1 MKTKIE
7 TQADMLK
14 ALISEDR
21 QEIRGIRAS
30 VYNLTVLLA
39 TASFAITAFLIG
51 REYYRTNWLCLVTD
65 VLIIL
70 FIWLLVARLK
80 HDLYACR
87 QCLFAR
93 QALIRALDQDDPKDL
108 DPFPD
113 ARTMK
118 PDIRDSELWWVP
130 VIAMVAIGL
139 KSILVWF
146 LR

>member
-14 ALISEDR
+14 ALVSEDR
-21 QEIRGIRAS
+21 QEIRGIRAA

-39 TASFAITAFLIG
+39 TASFAITAFLIS
-51 REYYRTNWLCLVTD
+51 RTYERKNLMCLVTD

-70 FIWLLVARLK
+70 FIWLLVTRLK
-80 HDLYACR
+80 LDLYACR
-87 QCLFAR
+87 QCLLAR
-93 QALIRALDQDDPKDL
+93 QTLIRGLDQDDPKDL
-108 DPFPD
+108 NPFPD
-113 ARTMK
+113 ARAMK
-118 PDIRDSELWWVP
+118 PDIRDSELWWIP
-130 VIAMVAIGL
+130 VIATVAIGL